1 MSSRK
6 STKTQVTTSTP
17 LFVPAS
23 RPRNRLALDPLLK
36 KSGPHSDNRS
46 KRLHAAAGEHKQGIS
61 DAMLSRDE
69 DE

>member
-6 STKTQVTTSTP
+6 STKTQATTSTP
-17 LFVPAS
+17 LVVPAS

-36 KSGPHSDNRS
+36 KSGPHSDKRG
-46 KRLHAAAGEHKQGIS
+46 KRLQAVDNEHKQGLP
-61 DAMLSRDE
+61 DALLRRDE

>member
-6 STKTQVTTSTP
+6 STNTQAKTSTP
-17 LFVPAS
+17 LVIPAS

-36 KSGPHSDNRS
+36 KSGPHSD
-46 KRLHAAAGEHKQGIS
+46 KRGKRILATHSEHKQGLA
-61 DAMLSRDE
+61 DALLRRDE